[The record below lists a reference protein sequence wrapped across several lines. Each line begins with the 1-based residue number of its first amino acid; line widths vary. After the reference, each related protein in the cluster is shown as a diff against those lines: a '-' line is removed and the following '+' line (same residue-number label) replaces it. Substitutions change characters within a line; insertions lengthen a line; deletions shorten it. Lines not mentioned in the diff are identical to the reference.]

1 MPSGR
6 EVVSNAFGAENRFR
20 LIDAYLSSVND
31 LSVETA
37 WKHVYRMLLWIDRT
51 TGLAHCYES
60 DKSQPGRPWYS
71 RSLRFH
77 DWLCSE
83 LNVEPEDLADQLDLL
98 FRQVIEGLSTTLAAR
113 RAESAAAQR
122 APYAGRGFPEP
133 GEDPELESLIVGVLG
148 DYMPSSPPHEVMS
161 ALVQRIRE
169 YLAQE
174 NKRKNLLGEGFEDV
188 LAAVISRV
196 AGPGNRVLRRPL
208 LHDIGGF
215 HVPRGREKGK
225 RVDLAVV
232 DPIGERILLSAKWSV
247 RADREEQF
255 LTDFAEY
262 TRLESSGR
270 SFRYDWFTNEFDPA
284 RLVAAC
290 DRIVTNSPMFNSVVH
305 ISPDGLLATYGPS
318 PTRSMAR
325 IPELI
330 ESGRIISLA
339 DWLKR
344 LSQP

>member
-6 EVVSNAFGAENRFR
+6 DVVSNAFGAENRSR
-20 LIDAYLSSVND
+20 LIDGYLAGVDD
-31 LSVETA
+31 LSAETA

-60 DKSQPGRPWYS
+60 DKSQPGRPWYA

-77 DWLCSE
+77 DWLSAE
-83 LNVEPEDLADQLDLL
+83 LAVKPADLAGQLDVL
-98 FRQVIEGLSTTLAAR
+98 FRHVIDGLSSTLAEH
-113 RAESAAAQR
+113 RADLAASQR

-133 GEDPELESLIVGVLG
+133 GEDPELEALILDVLG
-148 DYMPSSPPHEVMS
+148 DYMPTSPSHEVIS
-161 ALVQRIRE
+161 SLVQRVRE

-196 AGPGNRVLRRPL
+196 ADPDNRILRRPL
-208 LHDIGGF
+208 LHDVGGF

-232 DPIGERILLSAKWSV
+232 DPAGQRMLLSAKWSV

-262 TRLESSGR
+262 TRLESSGS

-305 ISPDGLLATYGPS
+305 IAPDGLLAAYGSS

-325 IPELI
+325 IPDLI

-339 DWLKR
+339 AWLRR
-344 LSQP
+344 LAA